1 MKYKYLSYNTNLKDK
16 ARKMRNEM
24 TLAERKLW
32 YEYLRLSEYRF
43 LRQKLINNYIVDFY
57 CSKLKLVIEVDG
69 GTHIEEKDII
79 YDKIR
84 TKELE
89 RLGLKVLRFWNND
102 ILEGIGEVVAKIENE
117 IKKSPQPPLSRG

>member
-1 MKYKYLSYNTNLKDK
+1 MKYNYLPYNTNLKDR

-24 TLAERKLW
+24 TLAEKKLW

-69 GTHIEEKDII
+69 ETHLEEKDVI
-79 YDKIR
+79 YDRTR

-89 RLGLKVLRFWNND
+89 KLGLKVLRFWNDD
-102 ILEGIGEVVAKIENE
+102 ILEGFVGVVNKIEEE
-117 IKKSPQPPLSRG
+117 IKKTNPPNPLC